1 MEAKGLLLL
10 LLLAG
15 IQSSAA
21 QPSRDVNA
29 PEGSE
34 PKIGMMGWIKLM
46 RNAKKPASTTPT
58 PVAHTSSGSN
68 IAWAVLLSSSVFIV
82 LFIGC
87 VVQYRRLEHK
97 YSEVAEED
105 GGEAG
110 ERAADSDEET
120 EETPRF
126 GCMAALTAILTTLAQ
141 SFMPAN
147 PGTGSNTA
155 GTEGNDNLNQ
165 ATMNGHKKPKSEKKK
180 AKVANILANKK
191 TQLKK
196 LHKNMKAAVKKKMP
210 KFKRKK

>member
-1 MEAKGLLLL
+1 MEVQGLLLL

-34 PKIGMMGWIKLM
+34 PKVGMMGWIKLM
-46 RNAKKPASTTPT
+46 RNAKKPASTTAT
-58 PVAHTSSGSN
+58 PVAHTPSGSN
-68 IAWAVLLSSSVFIV
+68 IAWTVLLSSSVFII

-97 YSEVAEED
+97 YSELAEED

-110 ERAADSDEET
+110 ERGANSDKET
-120 EETPRF
+120 EETPRS
-126 GCMAALTAILTTLAQ
+126 GCMAALTALLTTLAQ
-141 SFMPAN
+141 SFKPAN
-147 PGTGSNTA
+147 PRNGSNTA
-155 GTEGNDNLNQ
+155 GAEGNDNLNQ
-165 ATMNGHKKPKSEKKK
+165 DTMNGHKKPKSEKKK
-180 AKVANILANKK
+180 AKVTSILAKKK

-196 LHKNMKAAVKKKMP
+196 LHKNMKAAVKKKMS
-210 KFKRKK
+210 KFKKK